1 MRGNHLII
9 CFKGSTDNPTCHT
22 LYLESRWFSMES
34 HLSLSEG
41 SYTDQTNT
49 HTQTPAQPKRH
60 TRDGSPSEP
69 LKISLHALC
78 CYQNRV
84 HRGAG
89 CPRYSTLCHSASC
102 FITAPLLLV
111 HCGCAVGG
119 CGCDR
124 GMEMPAAEGG
134 LGTSGH
140 RQRSGTVKR
149 RLWGGLRQQW
159 KLLGVFEI
167 DQQHEFYGL
176 TCRMKEG
183 LAAAIENN
191 MNSSPRKELS
201 DDDYRLE
208 VAQIHK
214 DFTMETF
221 AGPVFASL
229 RSSSGMTEQEY
240 QQSLCSENCYL
251 QFISNSKSKA
261 DFFLTNDK
269 RFFLKTQNKR
279 EIKFLLTNLKIY
291 MEHLRKFPHSLL
303 VKFVGVHRIKIP
315 PRSKKYFIVMQSV
328 FYPDDR
334 INARYDI
341 KGCEVSRWTE
351 PAPEGSQII
360 VVLKD
365 LNFEG
370 QSVVLDRQRQWLLR
384 QVEID
389 TYFLQ
394 TLNVLDYSLLLAQQP
409 LHHDERHQSISF
421 RTLIVRTKKS
431 VNPGSGSTHAGIA
444 PVPGAEEEEDSTLNW
459 SETDCSVLAAGASC
473 GGRLNNQTCPE
484 PSVPSSDA
492 AQLPDFRAQNRRLLP
507 NLKNPLHVIDG
518 PEQRY
523 FIGIIDIFTVYSFRK
538 RLEHLW
544 KRLRHPGRSFSTVSP
559 QTYCLRLCHWVQD
572 HTK

>member
-1 MRGNHLII
+1 
-9 CFKGSTDNPTCHT
+9 
-22 LYLESRWFSMES
+22 
-34 HLSLSEG
+34 
-41 SYTDQTNT
+41 
-49 HTQTPAQPKRH
+49 
-60 TRDGSPSEP
+60 
-69 LKISLHALC
+69 
-78 CYQNRV
+78 
-84 HRGAG
+84 
-89 CPRYSTLCHSASC
+89 
-102 FITAPLLLV
+102 
-111 HCGCAVGG
+111 
-119 CGCDR
+119 
-124 GMEMPAAEGG
+124 MEMSAAGGG

-167 DQQHEFYGL
+167 DQQHEFYSL
-176 TCRMKEG
+176 TCMMKEG

-191 MNSSPRKELS
+191 INNSPTNELS

-208 VAQIHK
+208 VTQIHK

-291 MEHLRKFPHSLL
+291 TEHLRKFPHSLL
-303 VKFVGVHRIKIP
+303 VKFLGVHRIKIP
-315 PRSKKYFIVMQSV
+315 RRSKKYFIVMQSI

-370 QSVVLDRQRQWLLR
+370 QFVILDRQRQWLLR

-389 TYFLQ
+389 THFLQ
-394 TLNVLDYSLLLAQQP
+394 TLNVLDYSLLMAHQP
-409 LHHDERHQSISF
+409 LHQDERHQSISF
-421 RTLIVRTKKS
+421 GTLIMRTKKS
-431 VNPGSGSTHAGIA
+431 VNPGCSLLHAGIA
-444 PVPGAEEEEDSTLNW
+444 PVPGAILEDDSTFNW
-459 SETDCSVLAAGASC
+459 SETDWGYLAAGASC
-473 GGRLNNQTCPE
+473 GGRLNSQVCPE
-484 PSVPSSDA
+484 PPVPSCDA

-518 PEQRY
+518 PEERY
-523 FIGIIDIFTVYSFRK
+523 FIGIIDIFTVYGFKK